1 MKARTIY
8 HITNSLQLL
17 ILLFFCGLM
26 FSYSIRWPAN
36 TIYYVLG
43 AAGLIYGIN
52 YWAQS
57 LEPEVSNPMMER
69 KVSRYLYYGGFAVL
83 TIGFVLKYMLFPGA
97 MMLLLMSALIEVA
110 ALIISYI
117 PITNENDFGKKE
129 DILDDFEL

>member
-43 AAGLIYGIN
+43 AAALIYGIN
-52 YWAQS
+52 YWAQTK
-57 LEPEVSNPMMER
+57 EPEVSNPMMER
-69 KVSRYLYYGGFAVL
+69 KLSRYLYYGGFGVL
-83 TIGFVLKYMLFPGA
+83 VIGFALKYLHLPGA
-97 MMLLLMSALIEVA
+97 MMLLLASALVEIA
-110 ALIISYI
+110 ALIISYF
-117 PITNENDFGKKE
+117 PGPDQKEFGRKD
-129 DILDDFEL
+129 DILDDFDL